1 MFYFSCAMWLLPFL
15 LWRTILCRNMCEC
28 AVKAETGERGARRIS
43 ISVKRP
49 FFMVTGFVKVAKS
62 LSECPGHFVNPAKPP
77 KTLHP
82 HFVNPANPAKNLHPP
97 LCQPDKASE
106 KPHPPL
112 CHPDKPSE
120 NPAPPT
126 LSSRQTPKY
135 RILHTLS
142 R

>member
-62 LSECPGHFVNPAKPP
+62 LSECSGHFVRPAKPP
-77 KTLHP
+77 KS
-82 HFVNPANPAKNLHPP
+82 LHPP
-97 LCQPDKASE
+97 LCQPDKPRE
-106 KPHPPL
+106 KPTPPTL
-112 CHPDKPSE
+112 SLDKTSE
-120 NPAPPT
+120 NVAPPT
-126 LSSRQTPKY
+126 LSA
-135 RILHTLS
+135 
-142 R
+142 